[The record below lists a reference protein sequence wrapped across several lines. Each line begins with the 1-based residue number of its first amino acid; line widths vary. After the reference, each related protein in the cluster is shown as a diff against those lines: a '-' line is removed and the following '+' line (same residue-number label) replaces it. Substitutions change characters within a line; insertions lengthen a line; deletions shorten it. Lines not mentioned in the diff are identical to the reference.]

1 MTRCM
6 LCAALLAVH
15 TAGAQ
20 PAATTDDTVP
30 HHLAPLDG
38 ATVVRPGSPLLR
50 LDRLRPY
57 TQTLQMHVTDTDG
70 TERAGV
76 SMRFNFSLET
86 DEHGHD
92 FWRFRS
98 DIGSGENAMFYVLE
112 FDPVTG
118 AALRQ
123 HQKDPLGE
131 IVATFD
137 GNTLRGT
144 KAAPA
149 TQDHPDPRP
158 EPFELALPTLIFQFS
173 AVPSL
178 VATMDLAAGQRIAL
192 PSIDFHK
199 LEVGWVTLD
208 FHDREPLET
217 PGGLI
222 ETWTYDMYQ
231 LGGTFSER
239 HLRTDT
245 PALMQFV
252 VEGNGRRFVWKT
264 VAFDADDSG

>member
-1 MTRCM
+1 MKRVTLWVAM
-6 LCAALLAVH
+6 LAVPV
-15 TAGAQ
+15 AFGQ
-20 PAATTDDTVP
+20 PASPADEAPP

-38 ATVVRPGSPLLR
+38 ATVVRPGSALLR

-57 TQTLQMHVTDTDG
+57 TQTLQMHALDADG

-76 SMRFNFSLET
+76 SMRFTFTRQT
-86 DEHGHD
+86 DEQGND

-98 DIGSGENAMFYVLE
+98 DIGSGENAMFYVVE
-112 FDPVTG
+112 FDPETG
-118 AALRQ
+118 EALRQ

-131 IVATFD
+131 VVATFD
-137 GNTLRGT
+137 GHTLRGT
-144 KAAPA
+144 KTAPA
-149 TQDHPDPRP
+149 TDDLPDPQP
-158 EPFELALPTLIFQFS
+158 EPFELALPTRIFQFS

-178 VATMDLAAGQRIAL
+178 VATMDLAPGQRISL

-208 FHDREPLET
+208 FHQQEALDA
-217 PGGLI
+217 PGGEI
-222 ETWTYDMYQ
+222 RAWAYDMYQ

-245 PALMQFV
+245 PALAQFV
-252 VEGNGRRFVWKT
+252 VEGNGRRFTWKT
-264 VAFDADDSG
+264 VAFETPDSG